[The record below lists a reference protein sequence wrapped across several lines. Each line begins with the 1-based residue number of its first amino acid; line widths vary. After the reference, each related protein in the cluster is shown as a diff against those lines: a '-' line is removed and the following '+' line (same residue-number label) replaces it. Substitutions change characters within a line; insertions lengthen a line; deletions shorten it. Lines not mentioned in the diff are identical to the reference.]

1 MPTWNIAQ
9 LLLFM
14 MLLQHAVASVI
25 WLLTVKA
32 RIAPRVPGLH
42 WAAASAWTGVVMALA
57 LLQPWIGTTYGHDLA
72 VLLSP
77 GIFILV
83 RLGIHILFRTP
94 RQDVEHFGVIAV
106 ALACGLGGML
116 LDAPSQWPIVYS
128 ALLSAFSLWRCAS
141 CVQVAA
147 EKELGAGSARF
158 VLLPLRLMAMVF
170 MVRAASALIASD
182 TLGVP
187 LSIASPSNVVVLA
200 LFFTASIVFHLILGM
215 TVALRLVARLKNL
228 SQRDP
233 LTGLLNRR
241 GLQEQRLVGAGGS
254 VALVALDVDH
264 FKRIND
270 TYGHAIGDR
279 ALQHLAELV
288 RRTLRSSDL
297 AARVG
302 GEEFVLLMPGVDQE
316 QALQTAER
324 LRVCI
329 ASQPLRLTDLKLP
342 MTVSLGVACGRS
354 EDDCDLLI
362 ARADEALYRAK
373 AAGRNR
379 IELAR

>member
-1 MPTWNIAQ
+1 
-9 LLLFM
+9 
-14 MLLQHAVASVI
+14 MLL
-25 WLLTVKA
+25 
-32 RIAPRVPGLH
+32 
-42 WAAASAWTGVVMALA
+42 
-57 LLQPWIGTTYGHDLA
+57 
-72 VLLSP
+72 
-77 GIFILV
+77 
-83 RLGIHILFRTP
+83 
-94 RQDVEHFGVIAV
+94 E
-106 ALACGLGGML
+106 
-116 LDAPSQWPIVYS
+116 APSEWPIVYS

-141 CVQVAA
+141 CVEVAA
-147 EKELGAGSARF
+147 EKELGAASARF
-158 VLLPLRLMAMVF
+158 VLLPLRLMAVVF
-170 MVRAASALIASD
+170 LVRAASALIASD

-187 LSIASPSNVVVLA
+187 LSVASPSNVVVLA

-241 GLQEQRLVGAGGS
+241 GLQEQRLVGPSGS

-302 GEEFVLLMPGVDQE
+302 GEEFVLLMPGLDQE

-329 ASQPLRLTDLKLP
+329 ASQPLRLVDLQLP
-342 MTVSLGVACGRS
+342 MTVSLGIAFGRS
-354 EDDCDLLI
+354 EDDCDHLI